1 MIEEVVF
8 RFSAKDFFK
17 DLSDPKISI
26 MMTSPFLYAVKD
38 IVEKICGD
46 RMKHPLTDITYYK
59 PELLF
64 IVSADTRD
72 IFLRTFNTEI
82 APAIIQYLSSL
93 LSEASRNE

>member
-1 MIEEVVF
+1 MDEVVIF
-8 RFSAKDFFK
+8 HYSAGDFLR
-17 DLSDPKISI
+17 DPTGPQISMMMSLS
-26 MMTSPFLYAVKD
+26 FLYAVKD

-46 RMKHPLTDITYYK
+46 RMKHPLIDIMYHK

-82 APAIIQYLSSL
+82 ASAIIQYLSTVT
-93 LSEASRNE
+93 E